1 MVTTR
6 EQAARNAEDDHTNI
20 PGMCQQQ
27 TRQWFDAP
35 SSGDQDSDGDA
46 DALDGWKDEPAWARH
61 PGDRNPP
68 RGVPLSWAGGHG
80 HRAISLGNRRV
91 RSTDVPRSG
100 VVGTVDID
108 WFERNWGKVYLGW
121 SETISGVKIPL
132 GTKPNPV
139 PPPQPSSRVARAYA
153 LLKSARD
160 RALRR
165 GYKARAAEIQQAMN
179 ELADLPDAQPAK
191 KTAKKTTKKT
201 TAKKAPA
208 KTAKKAAKKTTKK
221 S

>member
-1 MVTTR
+1 MVNTR
-6 EQAARNAEDDHTNI
+6 EQAAKTAEADHTNV

-27 TRQWFDAP
+27 TRYWFNAP
-35 SSGDQDSDGDA
+35 SSGDQNSDGDA
-46 DALDGWKDEPAWARH
+46 DALDGWADEPAWARH

-91 RSTDVPRSG
+91 RSTDVPRAG

-121 SETISGVKIPL
+121 SETISGIKIPL

-139 PPPQPSSRVARAYA
+139 PPPAPASRVARAYE
-153 LLKSARD
+153 LMRRARD

-179 ELADLPDAQPAK
+179 ELADLPDAQPEK
-191 KTAKKTTKKT
+191 KAVKK

-208 KTAKKAAKKTTKK
+208 KKTAKKAAKKTTKK